1 MKYFK
6 GNGFKFAAVHRFIG
20 ENAAISKFIGE
31 NKNIYFVFSFV
42 FILHSFIYHHMV
54 GEELVGKKKLLAIV
68 FFFYLFVQY
77 KKFIT
82 QRNS

>member
-6 GNGFKFAAVHRFIG
+6 GNGFKFAAVHRSIG

-54 GEELVGKKKLLAIV
+54 GEELVGQKKLLAIV
-68 FFFYLFVQY
+68 IFFIYLFNT
-77 KKFIT
+77 K
-82 QRNS
+82 SS

>member
-1 MKYFK
+1 MKYFI

-54 GEELVGKKKLLAIV
+54 GEELGGKKKLLAIV
-68 FFFYLFVQY
+68 IFLIYLFY
-77 KKFIT
+77 TK
-82 QRNS
+82 SS